1 MESSFFQNKNDSYV
15 EHSQLKNIFDQQ
27 TNEKAKLTFKE
38 KSFIQK
44 RNNKFLEEIQ
54 KQ

>member
-1 MESSFFQNKNDSYV
+1 MESSFFQNNNDSYV

-27 TNEKAKLTFKE
+27 TNEKAKLIFKE
-38 KSFIQK
+38 KSFIKK

-54 KQ
+54 K